1 MLKIKKSIKKFFIAN
16 IIFVV
21 CYFLSRHFSDLA
33 VPVFAGVTSF
43 LLLKIIHS
51 EFFNFIFT
59 KKRYSLSLIKFLFLV
74 FLPFKKAFGLKTGGY
89 LFSLFVPAIFAV
101 IQKEISIIIFSGIG
115 ICSFIYYSKVKV
127 TSS

>member
-1 MLKIKKSIKKFFIAN
+1 MHKIKKSLKKFFIAN

-21 CYFLSRHFSDLA
+21 CYFLSRKFPDF
-33 VPVFAGVTSF
+33 VMPIFAGVTSF

-59 KKRYSLSLIKFLFLV
+59 KKRYSLSLIKFLFLT
-74 FLPFKKAFGLKTGGY
+74 FLPFKKIFGQKIGGY
-89 LFSLFVPAIFAV
+89 LFSLFIPVVFAA
-101 IQKEISIIIFSGIG
+101 IQKEIIIIIFSGIG
-115 ICSFIYYSKVKV
+115 ICAFIYYSKMKF